1 MEVNLIICDDHQL
14 VIDGLQALIEGES
27 DLVLKGTAN
36 NGADA
41 IRLIQNL
48 KIDIVLMDL
57 DMPVMS
63 GIEATK
69 AIKKDHPGVK
79 VIILTMHDEKS
90 IITMLMDLGADGY
103 VIKNADRLEL
113 LNAIR
118 NVAAGKKHFS
128 PEVTVAL
135 LSSEENPMNSALM
148 EGLTEREVEILKL
161 IAEGLSNKEIGD
173 KLFISHR
180 TVDTHRT
187 NLMKKLEVHNIAG
200 LIRFAIK
207 HGLIS

>member
-27 DLVLKGTAN
+27 GLALKGTAN